1 MIDGN
6 SKVYGFATNLAVLH
20 VFLEP
25 NGTVHDYLNA
35 LTAIGASEVNCFQQ
49 THGSPMKPIMRYK
62 DTSIKK
68 TRGKLTPTHANSLQP
83 K

>member
-6 SKVYGFATNLAVLH
+6 SKVYRLATNVTVLH

-35 LTAIGASEVNCFQQ
+35 LTAIRAYECNCFQ
-49 THGSPMKPIMRYK
+49 
-62 DTSIKK
+62 
-68 TRGKLTPTHANSLQP
+68 
-83 K
+83 